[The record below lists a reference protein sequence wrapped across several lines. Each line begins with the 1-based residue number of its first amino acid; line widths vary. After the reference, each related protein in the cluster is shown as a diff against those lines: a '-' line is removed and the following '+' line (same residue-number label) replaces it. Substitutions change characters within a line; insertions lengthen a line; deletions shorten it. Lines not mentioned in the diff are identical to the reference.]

1 MNIYYICK
9 TVKSDDDAKVQ
20 WLSVLRNAKVQWSG
34 KNLMVLKKYLLC
46 PSTFNTLLAD
56 ELLYIEKGI

>member
-9 TVKSDDDAKVQ
+9 TVKSDGD
-20 WLSVLRNAKVQWSG
+20 AKVQWSG